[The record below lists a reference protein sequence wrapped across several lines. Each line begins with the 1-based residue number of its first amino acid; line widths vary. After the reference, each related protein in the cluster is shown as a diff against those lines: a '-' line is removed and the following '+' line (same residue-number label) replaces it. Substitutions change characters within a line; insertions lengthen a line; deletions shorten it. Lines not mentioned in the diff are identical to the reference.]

1 MILKRA
7 SSKER
12 NGAEYFYKDF
22 DTESRSTEVASVR
35 IKDCLLESA
44 IIKYYSSEAERRGIG
59 TSTRLRLNF
68 HDSIPILLDE
78 YYILRCNLQST
89 IFDIYVVSL
98 FGNYLYIYF
107 CS

>member
-35 IKDCLLESA
+35 IKDCLLESD
-44 IIKYYSSEAERRGIG
+44 YSSVAMADKAPQSGKEGNW
-59 TSTRLRLNF
+59 NF
-68 HDSIPILLDE
+68 HASSPQLA
-78 YYILRCNLQST
+78 
-89 IFDIYVVSL
+89 
-98 FGNYLYIYF
+98 
-107 CS
+107 

>member
-44 IIKYYSSEAERRGIG
+44 IIKYYSSEAMADKAPQSGKEGDW
-59 TSTRLRLNF
+59 NF
-68 HDSIPILLDE
+68 HASSPQLP
-78 YYILRCNLQST
+78 
-89 IFDIYVVSL
+89 
-98 FGNYLYIYF
+98 
-107 CS
+107 